1 MYILLQDL
9 KATPDNAPYLYC
21 NTSKPVKYRWRQDFA
36 SLNEIVVKYTAE
48 AQGEEF
54 ITLRN
59 MLTFY
64 IKRDKAKFKVLARG
78 KTLQRLFERYP
89 EILL

>member
-9 KATPDNAPYLYC
+9 KATPYNAPYLYC
-21 NTSKPVKYRWRQDFA
+21 NTSKPVKYQWRQDFT
-36 SLNEIVVKYTAE
+36 SLNEIEVKHTVE

-54 ITLRN
+54 VTLRN
-59 MLTFY
+59 ALTFY
-64 IKRDKAKFKVLARG
+64 IKRYEAKFKVLARG

-89 EILL
+89 EIIL

>member
-9 KATPDNAPYLYC
+9 KATPDISPYLYC
-21 NTSKPVKYRWRQDFA
+21 NTSEPVKYQWRQDFT
-36 SLNEIVVKYTAE
+36 SLNKIKVKHTAE
-48 AQGEEF
+48 AHGEEF

-64 IKRDKAKFKVLARG
+64 IKRDKAEFKVLARG

>member
-9 KATPDNAPYLYC
+9 KATPDIAPYLYC
-21 NTSKPVKYRWRQDFA
+21 NTSKPVKYQWRQDFT
-36 SLNEIVVKYTAE
+36 SLNEIEVKHTAE

-54 ITLRN
+54 VTLRN
-59 MLTFY
+59 VLTFY
-64 IKRDKAKFKVLARG
+64 IKRDEAKFKVLARG

-89 EILL
+89 EIIL

>member
-9 KATPDNAPYLYC
+9 KATPDIAPYLYC
-21 NTSKPVKYRWRQDFA
+21 NTSEPVKYQWRQDFT
-36 SLNEIVVKYTAE
+36 SLNKIKVKHTAE

>member
-9 KATPDNAPYLYC
+9 KATHGNAPYLYC
-21 NTSKPVKYRWRQDFA
+21 NTSKPVKYQWRQSFA
-36 SLNEIVVKYTAE
+36 SLNEIEVKHTAE
-48 AQGEEF
+48 GQGEDF

-59 MLTFY
+59 VLTFY

>member
-9 KATPDNAPYLYC
+9 KATPGNAPYLYC
-21 NTSKPVKYRWRQDFA
+21 NTSKPVKYQWRQNFA
-36 SLNEIVVKYTAE
+36 SLNEIEVKHTAE

-54 ITLRN
+54 VTLRN
-59 MLTFY
+59 VLTFY
-64 IKRDKAKFKVLARG
+64 IKRDEAKFKVLARG

>member
-9 KATPDNAPYLYC
+9 KATPDNAQYLYC
-21 NTSKPVKYRWRQDFA
+21 NTSKPVKYQWRHDFA
-36 SLNEIVVKYTAE
+36 SLNAIKVKHTAE